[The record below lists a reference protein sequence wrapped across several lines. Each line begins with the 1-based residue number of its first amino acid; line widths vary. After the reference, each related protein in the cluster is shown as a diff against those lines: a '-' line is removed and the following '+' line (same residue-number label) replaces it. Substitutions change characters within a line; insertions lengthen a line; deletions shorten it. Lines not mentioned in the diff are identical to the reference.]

1 MANKK
6 TSSEMASFASAMLR
20 DTNASAIQKQLAG
33 SVLSQANTDN
43 ETSKKM
49 ETIASKVLQ
58 SDKYSEETKALAGS
72 VLSQAVKDN

>member
-6 TSSEMASFASAMLR
+6 TSPEMASFASVILR
-20 DTNASAIQKQLAG
+20 DPNASAIQKQLAG

-58 SDKYSEETKALAGS
+58 SDKYSEETKSLAGS
-72 VLSQAVKDN
+72 VLSQSKKDN